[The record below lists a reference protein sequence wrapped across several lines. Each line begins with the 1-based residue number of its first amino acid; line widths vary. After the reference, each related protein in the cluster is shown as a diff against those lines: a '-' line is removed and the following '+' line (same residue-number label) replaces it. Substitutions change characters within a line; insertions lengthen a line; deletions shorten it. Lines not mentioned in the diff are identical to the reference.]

1 MPAPQAIVGAAAVAL
16 GLRARARPE
25 VRGGSHSLGT
35 VALVLGLLV
44 VAIWLVLIAVTI
56 ATDEYPVEYS
66 G

>member
-1 MPAPQAIVGAAAVAL
+1 
-16 GLRARARPE
+16 